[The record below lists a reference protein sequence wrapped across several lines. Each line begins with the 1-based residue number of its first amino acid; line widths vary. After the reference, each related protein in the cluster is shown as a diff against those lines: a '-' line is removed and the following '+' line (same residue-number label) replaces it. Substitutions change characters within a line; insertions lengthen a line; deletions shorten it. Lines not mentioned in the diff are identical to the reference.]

1 MATVTGARSR
11 LAWAL
16 GVSVLLHV
24 WLVQHAQGLLGSPRA
39 TLDGG
44 VPLAAPLQPIRAV
57 ISALPVPVDFPVQ
70 TLDPDLA
77 AAVHQPVRTAVAAAS
92 VTSATS
98 APAAADVTQVTIAAA
113 PRAPSMEPSP
123 ALAAVDRNRHDTAL
137 PQPRDATYYGA
148 LSLDAYPKALT
159 ALELTGWMTGGAGQ
173 VRATV
178 LIDES
183 GVVNAVRDVRTMN
196 GAEPELA
203 EAARALLLQT
213 RFTPARKDGRMVKA
227 EVRVNLSYGAR

>member
-57 ISALPVPVDFPVQ
+57 ISGLPVQHF
-70 TLDPDLA
+70 DPDLA
-77 AAVHQPVRTAVAAAS
+77 VAAHQPVRTAVAAA
-92 VTSATS
+92 TAAT
-98 APAAADVTQVTIAAA
+98 VTIAAA
-113 PRAPSMEPSP
+113 PRASSMEPSP

-148 LSLDAYPKALT
+148 LSLDVYPKALT

-196 GAEPELA
+196 GTEPELA

-227 EVRVNLSYGAR
+227 EVQVNLSYGAR

>member
-57 ISALPVPVDFPVQ
+57 IGALPVPVDFPVQ
-70 TLDPDLA
+70 PLPPDLA

-92 VTSATS
+92 ATI
-98 APAAADVTQVTIAAA
+98 APAVADVTQVTIAAA
-113 PRAPSMEPSP
+113 PRASSMEPSP

-148 LSLDAYPKALT
+148 LSLDVYPKALT

-183 GVVNAVRDVRTMN
+183 GVVDAVRDVRTMN